1 MDQGRRKRRGKVLE
15 KGEKQ
20 PLKLFLDS
28 SVLLSASGSTRS
40 LSRLILEAAPHRRW
54 DLVTAS
60 YCVAEVNR
68 NVIKFGEAGILAWGK
83 VKPKIRIVPN
93 ALVSNRPLLLAAAK
107 DKPVLISALASESNY
122 LLTLDIAD
130 FGIVLNTSV
139 YGMRVA
145 TPRQFL
151 VEQGIGP

>member
-1 MDQGRRKRRGKVLE
+1 M
-15 KGEKQ
+15 
-20 PLKLFLDS
+20 FLDS
-28 SVLLSASGSTRS
+28 SVLVSASGSRRS

-54 DLVTAS
+54 DLITAS
-60 YCVAEVNR
+60 YCIAEVNR
-68 NVIKFGEAGILAWGK
+68 NVTKFGKAGILAWK
-83 VKPKIRIVPN
+83 EIEPKIRIVPN
-93 ALVSNRPLLLAAAK
+93 ALVSNRPLLLTATK

-139 YGMRVA
+139 CGMCVA

-151 VEQGIGP
+151 VEQGFGP